1 MLIGIVVSSVI
12 AGAVSLAVVKMNQNF
27 YGSLSS
33 ASISIQAQSY
43 AQSEAEKLRH
53 CPYNQL
59 AGMVRE
65 GIEGSDNYER
75 EVLLSSEINS
85 GSISERTATV
95 NIYRV
100 GESLPRSS
108 LQVIRSTAEV
118 QSSGVPVG
126 TIIAWPGTNPPT
138 EGGTWLL
145 CNGQSTASYPQLK
158 AIVGSTVPNL
168 NGRFLEGTTGT
179 PRTFKEA
186 GLPNITGTFEL
197 WKFNNWLTGAFF
209 TKSSP
214 GGANTKNG
222 GGDPAWEIGFDASRS
237 SSIYGASNTVQPAS
251 YTVRYY
257 IKAA

>member
-43 AQSEAEKLRH
+43 AQSEGERLRH

-65 GIEGSDNYER
+65 GIDGSDNYER
-75 EVLLSSEINS
+75 EVLLSAETSS

-118 QSSGVPVG
+118 QSSGVPIG
-126 TIIAWPGTNPPT
+126 TIIAWPGSNPPT

-145 CNGQSTASYPQLK
+145 CNGQSAAVYPQLK

-168 NGRFLEGTTGT
+168 NGRFLEGTIGT
-179 PRTFKEA
+179 PRSFKEA
-186 GLPNITGTFEL
+186 GLPNITGQFDGNVNDGLSKTGSFYVL
-197 WKFNNWLTGAFF
+197 SSNISGSDGGKGGGYIGFNASRCSAIYG
-209 TKSSP
+209 KSS
-214 GGANTKNG
+214 
-222 GGDPAWEIGFDASRS
+222 
-237 SSIYGASNTVQPAS
+237 TVQPAS

-257 IKAA
+257 IKAT